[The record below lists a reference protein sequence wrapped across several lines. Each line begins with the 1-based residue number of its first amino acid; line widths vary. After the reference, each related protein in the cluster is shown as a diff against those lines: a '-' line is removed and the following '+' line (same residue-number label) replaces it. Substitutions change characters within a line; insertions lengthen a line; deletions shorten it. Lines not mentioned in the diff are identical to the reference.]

1 MKKIK
6 DILKVS
12 FLLIC
17 TCIFS
22 QELPPIENYSPEE
35 YIAGS
40 QNWDISQSVEKYIYV
55 GNNSGL
61 LEFNGAVWKLYPSPN
76 GTIIRSVN
84 VVDNLIYTGCYME
97 FGYWKKDE
105 FGNLNYFSLSKKLE
119 QPLIDDEHFWNI
131 LKFDD
136 RILFQSLDRIYV
148 YNTLDGSFNIINS
161 KTTRAALFKI
171 GNNIYFQ
178 KINEGVYKIENGK
191 SVLVSDHP
199 ILKNNTLAGIFLVDK
214 KILFLTEQGEF
225 YFLTGEGLIKWDI
238 IADKELSSINVY
250 SSLQLNDGSFML
262 GTISDGV
269 YHVGIN
275 GEFINKINRQ
285 KGLNNN
291 TVLSIYQDFDHNIW
305 LGLDKGIAIINLNSP
320 FSIYND
326 FKGTIGAVSSSIIF
340 DNYLYIGTNQGLF
353 YKEINAQK
361 DFKLIENTKGQ
372 VWCLKKIENTLFCG
386 HNSGTYII
394 DKKNAN
400 KISSFPGTWDI
411 KSVENN
417 KNLLLQGNYSGLSI
431 LQKINDQWQFKKRIE
446 GFDISS
452 RYFEFVDKDKIIVNH
467 EFKGIYNLVIDSEF
481 SKVLKINKSDPIGS
495 GSSLVNYKNDIVYSS
510 GNGVFKFNTKKKE
523 FLKDSVLS
531 SKFLSLD
538 DMMTGR
544 IIFNDKMDKL
554 WGFSDK
560 NIICVTPGKFD
571 NTLQSIKI
579 SVPNFFRESL
589 GLLSFESITH
599 LNGENYL
606 IGSSNGY
613 TILNLDNL
621 DSKDY
626 TVKINSIEKEFLD
639 TDNQR
644 ASLDQNLDQ
653 NNAFKAKE
661 NNLNFAFSVPEF
673 DKYTEVQYQYQLEG
687 LFDDWSQ
694 LSYDSYISLNN
705 LPSGDYTFKVR
716 ALIGNTFS
724 NNIDSYSFKIER
736 AWYFSNLMR
745 VIYLLVLSG
754 FILLIHLNYK
764 RHYKKKQQKIIDQK
778 QREFKLTSLENEQ
791 EIMRLKN
798 ERLKNE
804 VESKNRELTIS
815 TMSII
820 NKNEILNSI
829 KKQLLDQN
837 SADSCKH
844 VIKTIDKN
852 INNKKD
858 WEFIEEAFNNAD
870 KNFLKKIK
878 KTHPELTPND
888 LRFCAYLRLN
898 LSSKEIAPLLNISV
912 RSVEI
917 KRYRL
922 RKKLNLLHEKSLI
935 EYILEV

>member
-1 MKKIK
+1 MKKLK

-17 TCIFS
+17 TCVFS

-35 YIAGS
+35 YIGGS

-61 LEFNGAVWKLYPSPN
+61 LEFNGAQWKLYPSPN
-76 GTIIRSVN
+76 GTIIRSVK
-84 VVDNLIYTGCYME
+84 VVDDLIYTGCYME
-97 FGYWKKDE
+97 FGYWEKDE
-105 FGNLNYFSLSKKLE
+105 FGILNYFSLSKILA

-131 LKFDD
+131 LKFND
-136 RILFQSLDRIYV
+136 RILFQSLDRIYI
-148 YNTLDGSFNIINS
+148 YNTIDGTFNIINS
-161 KTTRAALFKI
+161 KTTRAALFKL

-178 KINEGVYKIENGK
+178 KLNEGVYKIENGK
-191 SVLVSDHP
+191 SVIVSDHP
-199 ILKNNTLAGIFLVDK
+199 ILKKNTLVGIFLVDK
-214 KILFLTEQGEF
+214 KIMFLTEQGEF
-225 YFLTGEGLIKWDI
+225 YFLIGEGLIKWDI
-238 IADKELSSINVY
+238 VADKELSSINVY

-269 YHVGIN
+269 YHIGRN

-285 KGLNNN
+285 KGLINN
-291 TVLSIYQDFDHNIW
+291 TVLSIYQDYDHNIW
-305 LGLDKGIAIINLNSP
+305 LGLDKGIGLINLNSP

-326 FKGTIGAVSSSIIF
+326 LKGEIGAVSASIIF
-340 DNYLYIGTNQGLF
+340 NNHLYIGTNQGLF

-361 DFKLIENTKGQ
+361 DFKFIENTKGQ
-372 VWCLKKIENTLFCG
+372 VWCLKIFENTLFCG

-394 DKKNAN
+394 DQKNAK
-400 KISSFPGTWDI
+400 KISSYPGTWNI
-411 KSVENN
+411 RTVENN
-417 KNLLLQGNYSGLSI
+417 KNLLVQGNYTGLSI
-431 LQKINDQWQFKKRIE
+431 LQKINDQWQFRNRIE

-452 RYFEFVDKDKIIVNH
+452 RYFELVDNAKIIVNH
-467 EFKGIYNLVIDSEF
+467 EFKGIFELVIDSDF
-481 SKVLKINKSDPIGS
+481 SKVLKIKKIDPIGS
-495 GSSLVNYKNDIVYSS
+495 GSSMVDYKNDIFYSS
-510 GNGVFKFNTKKKE
+510 GNGVFKFNTKKQE
-523 FLKDSVLS
+523 FLKDSLLS

-579 SVPNFFRESL
+579 SVPKFFRESL

-599 LNGENYL
+599 LNEENYL
-606 IGSSNGY
+606 IGSSSGY

-626 TVKINSIEKEFLD
+626 TVKINSIEKEFID
-639 TDNQR
+639 ADNQR
-644 ASLDQNLDQ
+644 ASLVQ
-653 NNAFKAKE
+653 NNVFKADE
-661 NNLNFAFSVPEF
+661 NSLNFAFSVPEF
-673 DKYTEVQYQYQLEG
+673 EKYTEVQYQYQLDG
-687 LFDDWSQ
+687 LFNDWSH
-694 LSYDSYISLNN
+694 LTYDSDISLNN
-705 LPSGDYTFKVR
+705 LPSGAYTFKVR

-724 NNIDSYSFKIER
+724 NNIDSYSFEIER

-745 VIYLLVLSG
+745 VIYILLIGG
-754 FILLIHLNYK
+754 FILLIHLYYK
-764 RHYKKKQQKIIDQK
+764 RHYYKKQQQLIDQK
-778 QREFKLTSLENEQ
+778 QREFKLASLENEQ

-820 NKNEILNSI
+820 KKNEILNSI
-829 KKQLLDQN
+829 KKELILEHSEDIYSQ
-837 SADSCKH
+837 
-844 VIKTIDKN
+844 VIKIIDKN

-858 WEFIEEAFNNAD
+858 WEFLEEAFNNAD

-878 KTHPELTPND
+878 KIHPELTPND

>member
-1 MKKIK
+1 MKKLK
-6 DILKVS
+6 DVLKIS

-17 TCIFS
+17 TCVFS

-35 YIAGS
+35 YLAGS
-40 QNWDISQSVEKYIYV
+40 QNWDISQSLEKYIYV

-97 FGYWKKDE
+97 FGYWEKDD
-105 FGNLNYFSLSKKLE
+105 FGNLNYFSLSKNLA

-131 LKFDD
+131 LKFND

-191 SVLVSDHP
+191 PVLVSNHP
-199 ILKNNTLAGIFLVDK
+199 ILKKNTLAGIFLVDK
-214 KILFLTEQGEF
+214 KILLLTEQGEF
-225 YFLTGEGLIKWDI
+225 YFLTGQGLIKWDI
-238 IADKELSSINVY
+238 VADKELSSINVY

-275 GEFINKINRQ
+275 GEFIKKINRQ

-305 LGLDKGIAIINLNSP
+305 LGLDKGIGLINLNSP

-326 FKGTIGAVSSSIIF
+326 FKGELGAVSSSIIF
-340 DNYLYIGTNQGLF
+340 ENHLYIGTNQGLF
-353 YKEINAQK
+353 YKELNTQK
-361 DFKLIENTKGQ
+361 EFKLIENTKGQ
-372 VWCLKKIENTLFCG
+372 VWCLERIENTLFCG

-394 DKKNAN
+394 DQKKAK

-411 KSVENN
+411 RSVENN
-417 KNLLLQGNYSGLSI
+417 KDLLVQGNYTGLSI
-431 LQKINDQWQFKKRIE
+431 LQKINDQWQFRNRIE

-467 EFKGIYNLVIDSEF
+467 EFKGIFNLVIDSDF
-481 SKVLKINKSDPIGS
+481 SKVLKINRIDPIGS

-510 GNGVFKFNTKKKE
+510 SNGVFKFNSQKKE
-523 FLKDSVLS
+523 FIKDSVLS

-544 IIFNDKMDKL
+544 LIFNDKRDKL

-571 NTLQSIKI
+571 NILQSIKI
-579 SVPNFFRESL
+579 SIPNFFRESL

-599 LNGENYL
+599 LNDENYL
-606 IGSSNGY
+606 IGSSSGY
-613 TILNLDNL
+613 TVLNLDNL
-621 DSKDY
+621 ESKDY

-639 TDNQR
+639 ADNQR
-644 ASLDQNLDQ
+644 ASLVQ
-653 NNAFKAKE
+653 NNVFKADE
-661 NNLNFAFSVPEF
+661 NSLIFAFSVPEF

-687 LFDDWSQ
+687 LFDDWSH

-705 LPSGDYTFKVR
+705 LPSGAYTFKVR

-724 NNIDSYSFKIER
+724 NNIGSYSFEIER
-736 AWYFSNLMR
+736 AWYFSNLMI

-754 FILLIHLNYK
+754 FVLLIHLNYK
-764 RHYKKKQQKIIDQK
+764 RHYKKKQQQIIDQK

-798 ERLKNE
+798 EKLKNE

-829 KKQLLDQN
+829 KKQLLEQN

-844 VIKTIDKN
+844 VIKTIDTN

-858 WEFIEEAFNNAD
+858 WEFLEEAFNNAD

-878 KTHPELTPND
+878 QTHPELTPND

-922 RKKLNLLHEKSLI
+922 RKTLNLLHEKSLI

>member
-1 MKKIK
+1 MKKLK
-6 DILKVS
+6 DVLKIS

-17 TCIFS
+17 TCVFS

-35 YIAGS
+35 YLAGS
-40 QNWDISQSVEKYIYV
+40 QNWDISQSLEKYIYV

-97 FGYWKKDE
+97 FGYWEKDDV
-105 FGNLNYFSLSKKLE
+105 GNLNYFSLSKNLA

-131 LKFDD
+131 LKFND

-191 SVLVSDHP
+191 PVLVSNHP
-199 ILKNNTLAGIFLVDK
+199 ILKKNTLAGIFLVDK
-214 KILFLTEQGEF
+214 KILLLTEQGEF
-225 YFLTGEGLIKWDI
+225 YFLTGQGLIKWDI
-238 IADKELSSINVY
+238 VADKELSSINVY

-275 GEFINKINRQ
+275 GEFIKKINRQ

-305 LGLDKGIAIINLNSP
+305 LGLDKGIGLINLNSP

-326 FKGTIGAVSSSIIF
+326 FKGELGAVSSSIIF
-340 DNYLYIGTNQGLF
+340 ENHLYIGTNQGLF
-353 YKEINAQK
+353 YKELNTQK
-361 DFKLIENTKGQ
+361 EFKLIENTKGQ
-372 VWCLKKIENTLFCG
+372 VWCLERIENTLFCG

-394 DKKNAN
+394 DQKKAK

-411 KSVENN
+411 RSVENN
-417 KNLLLQGNYSGLSI
+417 KDLLVQGNYTGLSI
-431 LQKINDQWQFKKRIE
+431 LQKINDQWQFRNRIE

-467 EFKGIYNLVIDSEF
+467 EFKGIFNLVIDSDF
-481 SKVLKINKSDPIGS
+481 SKVLKINRIDPIGS

-510 GNGVFKFNTKKKE
+510 SNGVFKFNSQKKE
-523 FLKDSVLS
+523 FIKDSVLS

-544 IIFNDKMDKL
+544 LIFNDKRDKL

-571 NTLQSIKI
+571 NILQSIKI
-579 SVPNFFRESL
+579 SIPNFFRESL

-599 LNGENYL
+599 LNDENYL
-606 IGSSNGY
+606 IGSSSGY
-613 TILNLDNL
+613 TVLNLDNL
-621 DSKDY
+621 ESKDY

-639 TDNQR
+639 ADNQR
-644 ASLDQNLDQ
+644 ASLVQ
-653 NNAFKAKE
+653 NNVFKADE
-661 NNLNFAFSVPEF
+661 NSLIFAFSVPEF

-687 LFDDWSQ
+687 LFDDWSH

-705 LPSGDYTFKVR
+705 LPSGAYTFKVR

-724 NNIDSYSFKIER
+724 NNIGSYSFEIER
-736 AWYFSNLMR
+736 AWYFSNLMI

-754 FILLIHLNYK
+754 FVLLIHLNYK
-764 RHYKKKQQKIIDQK
+764 RHYKKKQQQIIDQK

-798 ERLKNE
+798 EKLKNE

-829 KKQLLDQN
+829 KKQLLEQN

-844 VIKTIDKN
+844 VIKTIDTN

-858 WEFIEEAFNNAD
+858 WEFLEEAFNNAD

-878 KTHPELTPND
+878 QTHPELTPND

>member
-6 DILKVS
+6 DIFKVS

-35 YIAGS
+35 YVAGS
-40 QNWDISQSVEKYIYV
+40 QNWDISQSLEKYIYV

-61 LEFNGAVWKLYPSPN
+61 LEFNGAIWKLYPSPN
-76 GTIIRSVN
+76 GTIVRSVK

-97 FGYWKKDE
+97 FGYWEKDE
-105 FGNLNYFSLSKKLE
+105 FGNLNYVSLSKKLG

-131 LKFDD
+131 LKFND

-161 KTTRAALFKI
+161 KTTKAALFKI

-178 KINEGVYKIENGK
+178 KINEGIYKIENGK
-191 SVLVSDHP
+191 PVLVSNHP
-199 ILKNNTLAGIFLVDK
+199 ILKRNTLVGIFLVDK

-225 YFLTGEGLIKWDI
+225 YFLTGEDLIKWDI

-269 YHVGIN
+269 YHVGSN

-285 KGLNNN
+285 KGLINN
-291 TVLSIYQDFDHNIW
+291 TVLSIYQDYDHNIW
-305 LGLDKGIAIINLNSP
+305 LGLDKGIGLINLNSP

-326 FKGTIGAVSSSIIF
+326 FKGEIGAVSSSIIF
-340 DNYLYIGTNQGLF
+340 DDHLYIGTNQGLF
-353 YKEINAQK
+353 YKELNAQK
-361 DFKLIENTKGQ
+361 DFTFIENTKGQ

-394 DKKNAN
+394 DQKNA
-400 KISSFPGTWDI
+400 KRISSFPGTWNI
-411 KSVENN
+411 RSVENN
-417 KNLLLQGNYSGLSI
+417 NDLLVQGNYTGLSI
-431 LQKINDQWQFKKRIE
+431 LQKINDQWQIRNRIE

-452 RYFEFVDKDKIIVNH
+452 RYFELVDSDKLIVNH
-467 EFKGIYNLVIDSEF
+467 EFKGVFELLIDSAF
-481 SKVLKINKSDPIGS
+481 SKVLKISKIDPIGS

-510 GNGVFKFNTKKKE
+510 SNGVFKFNSILKE
-523 FLKDSVLS
+523 FVKDSVLS
-531 SKFLSLD
+531 SKFLSFD

-544 IIFNDKMDKL
+544 LIFNDQMDKL

-599 LNGENYL
+599 LNNENYL
-606 IGSSNGY
+606 IGSSSGY
-613 TILNLDNL
+613 TILNIDNL

-639 TDNQR
+639 ADNQR
-644 ASLDQNLDQ
+644 ASLVQ
-653 NNAFKAKE
+653 NNVFRANE
-661 NNLNFAFSVPEF
+661 NSLNFAFSVPEF

-687 LFDDWSQ
+687 LFDNWSH
-694 LSYDSYISLNN
+694 LSYDSNISLNN

-724 NNIDSYSFKIER
+724 NNIDTYSFEIER
-736 AWYFSNLMR
+736 AWYFSNFMR
-745 VIYLLVLSG
+745 VIYILLVGG
-754 FILLIHLNYK
+754 FILLIHLYYK
-764 RHYKKKQQKIIDQK
+764 RHYNKKQQIIIDQK
-778 QREFKLTSLENEQ
+778 QKEFKFRSLENEQ

-820 NKNEILNSI
+820 KKNEILNSI
-829 KKQLLDQN
+829 KKELILEHSKDVYSQ
-837 SADSCKH
+837 

-858 WEFIEEAFNNAD
+858 WEFLEEAFNNAD

-878 KTHPELTPND
+878 KTHSELTPND

-922 RKKLNLLHEKSLI
+922 RKKLELPHEKSLI